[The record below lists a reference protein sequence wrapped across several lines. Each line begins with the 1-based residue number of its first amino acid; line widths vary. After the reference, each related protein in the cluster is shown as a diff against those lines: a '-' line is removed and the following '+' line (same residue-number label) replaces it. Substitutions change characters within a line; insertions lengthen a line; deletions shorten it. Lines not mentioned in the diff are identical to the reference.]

1 MQRRQQTTSG
11 EDSLDDVSGLELD
24 DMDAS
29 VIHGI
34 SVNDMQ
40 DSQWALWD
48 ADHSDWAQRLERERM
63 DLNNMRHNLPPK
75 GQAQAHTTAQL
86 QHYHLK

>member
-1 MQRRQQTTSG
+1 
-11 EDSLDDVSGLELD
+11 
-24 DMDAS
+24 MDAS

-63 DLNNMRHNLPPK
+63 DLNDMRCNLPPK
-75 GQAQAHTTAQL
+75 GQAQAHTVAQL
-86 QHYHLK
+86 QHYHLKWRPPEVK

>member
-24 DMDAS
+24 DIDSSM
-29 VIHGI
+29 IHGI

-40 DSQWALWD
+40 DSQQALWD

-63 DLNNMRHNLPPK
+63 DLNDMRHNLPPK
-75 GQAQAHTTAQL
+75 GQA
-86 QHYHLK
+86 